1 MNAITRTKRK
11 AEAVRAARDTAEANA
26 FLARIGELQR
36 HVALHEAAL
45 AESIAK
51 AKEATAAIVADL
63 NAEADGLIRGL
74 QIWAEAN
81 REALTNGGRTK
92 TVQLGT
98 GTIAWRMAP
107 PSVRIKGA
115 EAVLEWLIEN
125 GRAEFIR
132 TKREIDKA
140 AMLGMPDL
148 AATIPGVTIAS
159 SGEEFVI
166 EPAGAKE
173 IGA

>member
-1 MNAITRTKRK
+1 MNAITRTKRR
-11 AEAVRAARDTAEANA
+11 AEAVPAARDAAEADA
-26 FLARIGELQR
+26 FIARIGELQR
-36 HVALHEAAL
+36 QVLLHEGAL

-63 NAEADGLIRGL
+63 SAEMDRLTRGL

-81 REALTNGGRTK
+81 RHALTDGGRTK
-92 TVQLGT
+92 TVKLGT
-98 GTIAWRMAP
+98 GTIAWRLAP
-107 PSVRIKGA
+107 P
-115 EAVLEWLIEN
+115 AVKLTKPADVLAWLLGHE
-125 GRAEFIR
+125 REEFLR
-132 TKREIDKA
+132 RKVEIDKA
-140 AMLGMPDL
+140 AMLSMADA

-173 IGA
+173 IG